1 VSSFVVVA
9 NRLPVDEVTTES
21 GRSWRRSPG
30 GLVTALH
37 PVLVEH
43 EGSWIGWSGGIA
55 TDDEVAAFVRPGRR
69 GRPDSYTSARNGA
82 RPDSRPYEH
91 SMRSGDT
98 ARDAAADGTP
108 IHVDGVELHPVP
120 LTSDDIERYY
130 EGFSNASLWPLYHDA
145 IETPVYKRKWWDSYA
160 RVNERFAIET
170 ARVADPGA
178 TVWVQD
184 YQLQLVPSILRR
196 IRPDLRIGFFLHIP
210 FPPVELFM
218 QVPRRVEI
226 LHGLLGADLVG
237 FQRPL
242 GAQNFL
248 RLTRH
253 LLGLRPRGNVVEV
266 DGREV
271 RADAFPISIDVGEI
285 EGLALSPLVRQR
297 AERIRVELGEPKT
310 VILGVDR
317 LDYTK
322 GIEGRIKAFRELLS
336 EGRLSVPETVMVQVA
351 TPSRE
356 RVERYQALRI
366 DVEREVGRI
375 NGDYGRVG
383 VPAVHYL
390 HQSYS
395 RSELV
400 ALFCAADVM
409 MVTPLRDGMNLVA
422 KEYVASR
429 VDLGGALVLSE
440 FAGAAGDLRQAFLVN
455 PYDLDGMKD
464 TLLRATTVDP
474 MDGMRRMRAM
484 RRFLRTHDVSHWA
497 HSFLDALGGVR
508 GPDSA
513 PTGLDQDSAA
523 TDSLGNAPTPTVDVP
538 SREANNQSPGT
549 PASGSVDN
557 GTSAGVE
564 SPYHHRHSAAAHSI
578 RSAGRRVDTDVGEH

>member
-1 VSSFVVVA
+1 M
-9 NRLPVDEVTTES
+9 
-21 GRSWRRSPG
+21 
-30 GLVTALH
+30 H
-37 PVLVEH
+37 PVALTEH
-43 EGSWIGWSGGIA
+43 E
-55 TDDEVAAFVRPGRR
+55 
-69 GRPDSYTSARNGA
+69 
-82 RPDSRPYEH
+82 
-91 SMRSGDT
+91 
-98 ARDAAADGTP
+98 
-108 IHVDGVELHPVP
+108 VEL
-120 LTSDDIERYY
+120 YY

-145 IETPVYKRKWWDSYA
+145 VETPVFKRKWWDAYL
-160 RVNERFAIET
+160 RVNQRFADAT
-170 ARVADPGA
+170 AEVAEEGA
-178 TVWVQD
+178 TVWIQD
-184 YQLQLVPSILRR
+184 YQLQLVPALLRAQ
-196 IRPDLRIGFFLHIP
+196 RPDLRIGFFLHIP

-218 QVPRRVEI
+218 QLPRRVEI
-226 LHGLLGADLVG
+226 LRGLLGADLIG

-253 LLGLRPRGNVVEV
+253 LLGLRPHGNIVEV

-271 RADAFPISIDVGEI
+271 RADAFPISIDVAEI
-285 EGLALSPLVRQR
+285 EHLAVSPEVKQR
-297 AERIRVELGEPKT
+297 AENIRAELGNPKT

-356 RVERYQALRI
+356 RVAQYRALRVN
-366 DVEREVGRI
+366 VEREVGRI

-422 KEYVASR
+422 KEYVAAR

-464 TLLRATTVDP
+464 TLLRAVHLEPTE
-474 MDGMRRMRAM
+474 GARRMRTM
-484 RRFLRTHDVSHWA
+484 RRHLRTHDVAHWA
-497 HSFLDALGGVR
+497 SSFLHALTGG
-508 GPDSA
+508 
-513 PTGLDQDSAA
+513 THQ
-523 TDSLGNAPTPTVDVP
+523 
-538 SREANNQSPGT
+538 
-549 PASGSVDN
+549 
-557 GTSAGVE
+557 
-564 SPYHHRHSAAAHSI
+564 
-578 RSAGRRVDTDVGEH
+578 

>member
-1 VSSFVVVA
+1 MSSFVVVA
-9 NRLPVDEVTTES
+9 NRLPVDEVITES

-43 EGSWIGWSGGIA
+43 EGAWIGWSGGIA
-55 TDDEVAAFVRPGRR
+55 DHDEVAASAAGHRRVGYPG
-69 GRPDSYTSARNGA
+69 GAVTSPSHHNQW
-82 RPDSRPYEH
+82 P
-91 SMRSGDT
+91 
-98 ARDAAADGTP
+98 AADGHGDEPTK
-108 IHVDGVELHPVP
+108 VDGVELHAVP
-120 LTSDDIERYY
+120 LTADDIERYY

-145 IETPVYKRKWWDSYA
+145 IETPVFKRRWWDSYL
-160 RVNERFAIET
+160 RVNERFAAET
-170 ARVADPGA
+170 ARVADRGA

-184 YQLQLVPSILRR
+184 YQLQLVPAMLRR
-196 IRPDLRIGFFLHIP
+196 TRPDLRIGFFLHIP

-226 LHGLLGADLVG
+226 LQGLLGADLVG

-285 EGLALSPLVRQR
+285 ESLALSPLVRQR

-310 VILGVDR
+310 MILGVDR

-322 GIEGRIKAFRELLS
+322 GIESRIKAFRELLAD
-336 EGRLSVPETVMVQVA
+336 GRLSVPETVMVQVA

-375 NGDYGRVG
+375 NGDFGRVG

-390 HQSYS
+390 HQSYN

-422 KEYVASR
+422 KEYVAAR
-429 VDLGGALVLSE
+429 VDLGGSLVLSE

-455 PYDLDGMKD
+455 PYDLDGVKD
-464 TLLRATTVDP
+464 TLIRATTVDP

-497 HSFLDALGGVR
+497 QAFLDALGGVR
-508 GPDSA
+508 
-513 PTGLDQDSAA
+513 AA
-523 TDSLGNAPTPTVDVP
+523 EPLPVDLA
-538 SREANNQSPGT
+538 SRQANNAAPDP

-557 GTSAGVE
+557 VTSAGVDAPHGGAQM
-564 SPYHHRHSAAAHSI
+564 STGDQVKSD
-578 RSAGRRVDTDVGEH
+578 GRGVDADVGEQEQ

>member
-9 NRLPVDEVTTES
+9 NRLPVDEVITES

-43 EGSWIGWSGGIA
+43 EGSWIGWSGGVA
-55 TDDEVAAFVRPGRR
+55 ENDEVAAFVSGHRRAPYRGSAASGPKRPGAQNHWS
-69 GRPDSYTSARNGA
+69 GSYGQEPDRDSAVGH
-82 RPDSRPYEH
+82 D
-91 SMRSGDT
+91 GDEPT
-98 ARDAAADGTP
+98 K
-108 IHVDGVELHPVP
+108 VDGVELHAVP
-120 LTSDDIERYY
+120 LTADDIERYY

-145 IETPVYKRKWWDSYA
+145 IETPVYKRRWWDAYL
-160 RVNERFAIET
+160 RVNERFAAET
-170 ARVADPGA
+170 ARVADRGA

-184 YQLQLVPSILRR
+184 YQLQLVPAMLRR
-196 IRPDLRIGFFLHIP
+196 TRPDLRIGFFLHIP

-226 LHGLLGADLVG
+226 LQGLLGADLVG

-285 EGLALSPLVRQR
+285 ESLALSPLVRQR

-310 VILGVDR
+310 MILGVDR

-322 GIEGRIKAFRELLS
+322 GIESRIKAFRELLAD
-336 EGRLSVPETVMVQVA
+336 GRLSVPETVMVQVA

-356 RVERYQALRI
+356 RVERYQALRV

-375 NGDYGRVG
+375 NGDFGRVG

-390 HQSYS
+390 HQSYN

-400 ALFCAADVM
+400 SLFCAADVM

-422 KEYVASR
+422 KEYVAAR
-429 VDLGGALVLSE
+429 VDLGGSLVLSE

-455 PYDLDGMKD
+455 PYDLDGVKD
-464 TLLRATTVDP
+464 TLIRATTVDP

-497 HSFLDALGGVR
+497 QAFLDALGGVR
-508 GPDSA
+508 
-513 PTGLDQDSAA
+513 AA
-523 TDSLGNAPTPTVDVP
+523 ERPAVDLA
-538 SREANNQSPGT
+538 SREANNPAPDP

-557 GTSAGVE
+557 VTSAGVDA
-564 SPYHHRHSAAAHSI
+564 PHGAAQMSTGNHIKSD
-578 RSAGRRVDTDVGEH
+578 GRGVDADVGEQER